1 MPGSQIRQFLLWPLQ
16 SIAGRLRY
24 PALIL
29 FVLVLLGQ
37 STGLVAVPG

>member
-1 MPGSQIRQFLLWPLQ
+1 MLVNLIRHLLPWSLNSLAGS
-16 SIAGRLRY
+16 LRY

-37 STGLVAVPG
+37 STGLIAPPG

>member
-1 MPGSQIRQFLLWPLQ
+1 VLVSLMRHLLPWSLNSLAGSL
-16 SIAGRLRY
+16 GY

-37 STGLVAVPG
+37 STGLIASPV